1 MDTNHTK
8 NKDQSLA
15 PMVFQPRPSFHI
27 TGCRDGLPIHGFNH
41 D

>member
-1 MDTNHTK
+1 MDTNQAK

-15 PMVFQPRPSFHI
+15 PMASKPRPSFHI
-27 TGCRDGLPIHGFNH
+27 TGCRDRLPIHGFNH